1 MNEPVHAEVHTQR
14 SNPWILLV
22 DDEPRNLQ
30 LAGKMLSN
38 QGHDVSFA
46 QSGEE
51 ALKIVEHEIP
61 DLIVLD
67 IMMPGMDGYEVSRKI
82 RENHPSS
89 DIPIIFL
96 SARTDTQGML
106 ESFQA
111 GGVDFISKPFH
122 PEEFLAR
129 VNVHLELR
137 QAKKRL
143 EEEMSFRQRLFT
155 IIAHDLRSPFNSII
169 GTLDVLKSSGSALSE
184 EERDEFITI
193 LYNASHQELLMMD
206 NLLQWA
212 RSQFEGVK
220 KNTRIYNIRESAR
233 RVCKELGHMADHK
246 EIHLHVDEDF
256 GSEVE
261 ADSTMIQ
268 IVLRNLVSNALKFTP
283 RGGEI
288 GIGGMA
294 GMTDGRQEYRV
305 FVRDSGSGVENTETL
320 FKLGNYHTT
329 PGTEFEKGSGLGLHL
344 CRDFVHANGG
354 KLWLERSSSQGSVFA
369 FSLPKAVP
377 GTTPE

>member
-1 MNEPVHAEVHTQR
+1 MSEPIHAEVHTQR

-22 DDEPRNLQ
+22 DDEPRNIQ
-30 LAGKMLSN
+30 LAGKMLSR
-38 QGHDVSFA
+38 QGHDISFA
-46 QSGEE
+46 QSGKE
-51 ALKIVEHEIP
+51 ALKIIEHEIP
-61 DLIVLD
+61 DLIILD

-89 DIPIIFL
+89 DVPIIFL

-111 GGVDFISKPFH
+111 GGVDFIAKPFH
-122 PEEFLAR
+122 PEEFIAR

-169 GTLDVLKSSGSALSE
+169 GTLDVLKTSGDDLSD
-184 EERDEFITI
+184 EERNEFITI

-220 KNTRIYNIRESAR
+220 KNISVFNMRDSAR
-233 RVCKELGHMADHK
+233 RVIKELGHMADHK
-246 EIHLHVDEDF
+246 EIHLHVDDDF
-256 GSEVE
+256 AGEVE

-288 GIGGMA
+288 AIA
-294 GMTDGRQEYRV
+294 GAESEEEYRV
-305 FVRDSGSGVENTETL
+305 FVRDSGNGVEDTESL

-329 PGTEFEKGSGLGLHL
+329 PGTEYEKGSGLGLHL

-354 KLWLERSSSQGSVFA
+354 RLWLERSSSQGSVFA
-369 FSLPKAVP
+369 FSLPKP
-377 GTTPE
+377 GFRTDIN